1 MQFLYMFLSGSIALY
16 QRNVCEMLKELNH
29 VVSLVGSDVYKGSTR
44 KHTQLFARYL
54 DVNPSW

>member
-1 MQFLYMFLSGSIALY
+1 MFLLGSIALF

-44 KHTQLFARYL
+44 KHTQLLARYL